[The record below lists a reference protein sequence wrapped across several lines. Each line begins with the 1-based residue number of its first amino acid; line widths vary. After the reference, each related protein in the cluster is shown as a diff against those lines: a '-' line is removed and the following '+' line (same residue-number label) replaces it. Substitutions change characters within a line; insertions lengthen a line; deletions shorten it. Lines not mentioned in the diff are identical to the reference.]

1 MIDMLLFRLCPTP
14 SFQNMVIRNLLNPD
28 SSPLPAGANQNN
40 NPGADYPYQICP
52 PHRLS
57 FQFTGLNSMLGSQ
70 MGISNFEVQ
79 NDTIPDFETM
89 HICDKNFG
97 GLSET

>member
-1 MIDMLLFRLCPTP
+1 
-14 SFQNMVIRNLLNPD
+14 
-28 SSPLPAGANQNN
+28 
-40 NPGADYPYQICP
+40 
-52 PHRLS
+52 
-57 FQFTGLNSMLGSQ
+57 MLGSQ

>member
-1 MIDMLLFRLCPTP
+1 
-14 SFQNMVIRNLLNPD
+14 
-28 SSPLPAGANQNN
+28 
-40 NPGADYPYQICP
+40 
-52 PHRLS
+52 
-57 FQFTGLNSMLGSQ
+57 MLGSQ

-97 GLSET
+97 GLSETQGPAEPNSFPKEFECWDIRY